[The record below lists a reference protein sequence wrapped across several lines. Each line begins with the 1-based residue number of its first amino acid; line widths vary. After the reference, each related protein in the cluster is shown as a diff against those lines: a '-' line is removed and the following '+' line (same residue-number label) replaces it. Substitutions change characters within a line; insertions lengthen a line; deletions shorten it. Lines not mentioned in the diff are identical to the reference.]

1 MIGAMNQT
9 VLDQCVFVAA
19 QWGVVASFIPLAL
32 SRLIPHAIQSRRGYL
47 NTGADADRR
56 RAVWAVWYILGAAFV
71 GLAALALLSWLGLA
85 DVARASP
92 TPGKWLG
99 ASVVLLMPVLVHVGF
114 LALGFG
120 GVRSVPLLAMLR
132 LRLAPIKYRP
142 PSPAGNRSPTVVRFL
157 NTRAWDVYVWVLS
170 GNGTIG
176 GAGTRLRP
184 GDERAV
190 NTSAGHHFV
199 IRDRDGDLDN
209 LDADL
214 ALVTAAA
221 TPGLATIE

>member
-32 SRLIPHAIQSRRGYL
+32 SGLIPHATRSRRVYL
-47 NTGADADRR
+47 NTGAHADRR
-56 RAVWAVWYILGAAFV
+56 RAVWAVWYVLGGAFI
-71 GLAALALLSWLGLA
+71 GLAALALLSWLALA
-85 DVARASP
+85 AVARAAP
-92 TPGKWLG
+92 TPGEWLG
-99 ASVVLLMPVLVHVGF
+99 ASVLLLMPVLVHAGF

-120 GVRSVPLLAMLR
+120 GVRSVPSLATLR

-142 PSPAGNRSPTVVRFL
+142 PSPAGNRPPTVVRFL
-157 NTRAWDVYVWVLS
+157 NNREWDVYVWVVS
-170 GNGTIG
+170 GEGTIG

-184 GDERAV
+184 GEKRAV
-190 NTSAGHHFV
+190 NTSVGHHFV
-199 IRDRDGDLDN
+199 IRDRDGDLDDV
-209 LDADL
+209 DADL

-221 TPGLATIE
+221 TPGLVTIE

>member
-32 SRLIPHAIQSRRGYL
+32 SGLVPHATRSRRGYL

-56 RAVWAVWYILGAAFV
+56 RAVWYILGAAFG

-85 DVARASP
+85 NVARASP
-92 TPGKWLG
+92 TPGQWLG

-114 LALGFG
+114 LGLGFG
-120 GVRSVPLLAMLR
+120 GVRSVPPLAMLR

-142 PSPAGNRSPTVVRFL
+142 PSSAGNRRPTVVRFL
-157 NTRAWDVYVWVLS
+157 NRRAWDVYVWVLS
-170 GNGTIG
+170 GDGTIG
-176 GAGTRLRP
+176 SAGTRLRS
-184 GDERAV
+184 GEERAV
-190 NTSAGHHFV
+190 KTSAGP
-199 IRDRDGDLDN
+199 IS
-209 LDADL
+209 
-214 ALVTAAA
+214 
-221 TPGLATIE
+221 